1 MSREFWL
8 EGPIEGV
15 PSHLMPVAHALLQ
28 AGDDLRVALAGL
40 TPDQVWLRP
49 NGAASTGFHL
59 RHLAGSLDRLV
70 TYSQGNPLSE
80 EQRASLA
87 AEKTEPSP
95 LIAVESLLDLVDAR
109 IQNALAVLRGTPAS
123 SLLDERLVG
132 RAQRPSTVL
141 GLLVHAA
148 DHSQRH
154 TGQAITTARIVRGQL
169 QGSA

>member
-1 MSREFWL
+1 MSREYWL

-15 PSHLMPVAHALLQ
+15 PPELCPVAHALLQ
-28 AGDDLRVALAGL
+28 AGDDLRVALATL
-40 TPDQVWLRP
+40 TPEQVWHRP

-59 RHLAGSLDRLV
+59 RHLAGSLDRLI
-70 TYSQGNPLSE
+70 TYSQGKPLSE
-80 EQRASLA
+80 EQRAALA

-95 LIAVESLLDLVDAR
+95 LIPVEALLDLIDAR
-109 IQNALAVLRGTPAS
+109 VQSALAVLRATPAAS
-123 SLLDERLVG
+123 MLAQRLVG

-154 TGQAITTARIVRGQL
+154 TGQAITTARIVRGH
-169 QGSA
+169 

>member
-15 PSHLMPVAHALLQ
+15 PPHLMPVAHALLQ
-28 AGDDLRVALAGL
+28 AGDDLREALSTL
-40 TPDQVWLRP
+40 TPEQVWLRP
-49 NGAASTGFHL
+49 NGGASTGFHL
-59 RHLAGSLDRLV
+59 RHLAGSMDRLV
-70 TYSQGNPLSE
+70 TYSQGRQLSD

-95 LIAVESLLDLVDAR
+95 PIPIATLLDLVDAR
-109 IQNALAVLRGTPAS
+109 IQQALAVLRATPESA
-123 SLLDERLVG
+123 LLEQRLVG

-154 TGQAITTARIVRGQL
+154 TGQAITTARIVRGQ
-169 QGSA
+169 

>member
-1 MSREFWL
+1 MSHEFWL

-15 PSHLMPVAHALLQ
+15 PPHLMPVAHALLQ
-28 AGDDLRVALAGL
+28 AGDDLREALSTL
-40 TPDQVWLRP
+40 TPEQLWHRP
-49 NGAASTGFHL
+49 NGGASTGFHL
-59 RHLAGSLDRLV
+59 RHLAGSLDRLI
-70 TYSQGNPLSE
+70 TYAQGRQLSD

-95 LIAVESLLDLVDAR
+95 LIPVETLLDLVDAR
-109 IQNALAVLRGTPAS
+109 IQWALTVLRATPES
-123 SLLDERLVG
+123 SLLDQRMVG

-154 TGQAITTARIVRGQL
+154 TGQAITTARIVRGQ
-169 QGSA
+169 